1 MTSSIYEWSV
11 KYLAS
16 ETVVLVLKPLILL
29 LPKSAR
35 HFMYNI
41 TDLLPGNKISSKFYI
56 RPRKP
61 KLGAYHFAELQSVR
75 SFSIFCLFFFIFF
88 LTSFLNNFPEK
99 CTWLTLSKLT
109 RIDYSTLR
117 FSFSI
122 AQHIQNNESTC
133 AVLRLLEAL
142 FSPHNLTSG
151 HDYCR
156 FWARR
161 NCEIITMLLRKSS
174 AWSMCCS
181 LSFLNTNEQLIFM
194 RFRVT

>member
-29 LPKSAR
+29 LPKSAKY
-35 HFMYNI
+35 FMYNI

-61 KLGAYHFAELQSVR
+61 KPVAYHIAELQSVR
-75 SFSIFCLFFFIFF
+75 SFSTFCLFYLFYFF
-88 LTSFLNNFPEK
+88 LFRFFTISRK
-99 CTWLTLSKLT
+99 SA
-109 RIDYSTLR
+109 DYSTLR

-122 AQHIQNNESTC
+122 AQHIQNNEGTC
-133 AVLRLLEAL
+133 VVLRFLEAL

-156 FWARR
+156 FWAKR

-174 AWSMCCS
+174 VWSICCS

-194 RFRVT
+194 RFCVR

>member
-1 MTSSIYEWSV
+1 M
-11 KYLAS
+11 AS
-16 ETVVLVLKPLILL
+16 ETVVLVLQPLTLL

-41 TDLLPGNKISSKFYI
+41 TDLLLGNKISGKFYI

-61 KLGAYHFAELQSVR
+61 KPGAYHIAELQSVR
-75 SFSIFCLFFFIFF
+75 SFSTFCLFYLFIYFLFRF
-88 LTSFLNNFPEK
+88 LTISRK
-99 CTWLTLSKLT
+99 SA
-109 RIDYSTLR
+109 DYSTLR

-122 AQHIQNNESTC
+122 AQHIQNNEGIC
-133 AVLRLLEAL
+133 AVLRFLEAL

-156 FWARR
+156 FWAKR

-174 AWSMCCS
+174 VWSICCS

-194 RFRVT
+194 RFRVR

>member
-16 ETVVLVLKPLILL
+16 KTVVLVLEPLILL
-29 LPKSAR
+29 WPKSAR
-35 HFMYNI
+35 YFMYNI
-41 TDLLPGNKISSKFYI
+41 TNLLPGNKISGKFYI
-56 RPRKP
+56 ILRNYSQCAPSQ
-61 KLGAYHFAELQSVR
+61 LSVY
-75 SFSIFCLFFFIFF
+75 FFFIYLFIFF
-88 LTSFLNNFPEK
+88 TSVLNNFPEK
-99 CTWLTLSKLT
+99 WTWLTLSKLT

-156 FWARR
+156 FWAKR

-174 AWSMCCS
+174 VWSICCS

-194 RFRVT
+194 RFSVIRSLYDQS

>member
-1 MTSSIYEWSV
+1 MVNSISDQGNQNRAHIILRNYSQCAPSQLSV
-11 KYLAS
+11 Y
-16 ETVVLVLKPLILL
+16 
-29 LPKSAR
+29 
-35 HFMYNI
+35 
-41 TDLLPGNKISSKFYI
+41 
-56 RPRKP
+56 
-61 KLGAYHFAELQSVR
+61 
-75 SFSIFCLFFFIFF
+75 FFF
-88 LTSFLNNFPEK
+88 TSFLNNFPEK

-142 FSPHNLTSG
+142 FSPHNLTSA
-151 HDYCR
+151 DYRR
-156 FWARR
+156 FWAKR

-174 AWSMCCS
+174 VWSICCS

-194 RFRVT
+194 RFWVIRSLYDQS